1 MEAVRGW
8 KPGRGVLRGW
18 FGVTGSRGGNA
29 SRLRGCAAGL
39 VACLGIIGIWGHA
52 DAATPGTPHPRQFS
66 VLDGLPSNTIHGLDS
81 DRQGYLWIATRDGLA
96 RYDGVGFRIWQVGSG
111 LREND
116 IGAVHVDAQDRVWVG
131 TSGAG
136 LAVLDPDRRAFRH
149 YDRAS
154 HPQIASNK
162 IWSVQSAPDGA
173 LWFGTADG
181 GLYRIAPDGVEIR
194 RFAHRTGDAASL
206 PADGVTA
213 LKFDRQGVLWIATLG
228 GLARW
233 DGRVLQRVAVPSGN
247 RRIDGLSLDDAGTL
261 WMYIPGRPTGRLADG
276 RFVELPYADPVLE
289 GKALHVMLQDTQ
301 GNRWLD
307 TRSGLAIE
315 QRGVVRAVPLYSQT
329 SRGTVRPQWSFT
341 HQDKEGGLW
350 LASWDAGL
358 WHVPAN
364 WRDFSLLTRR
374 VDDPETPA
382 NAFVH
387 AVAPS
392 HDNTLWLVGSGGVL
406 DSLDP
411 GTGRI
416 RHVVRAVCGTE
427 LLRSVAEAADRSVW
441 VGCNGKLVRVFPG
454 TGAKRTWSAD
464 DARDAAP
471 AGTVQVSVRP
481 DGSVWA
487 TDDATLQVRD
497 REGRIVDQLR
507 AGDGRGRGADDTIRQ
522 IATAPD
528 GGTWIAGSAGLSMW
542 NAGTRRLEPVPG
554 APRMPLAGFALAAR
568 DRVWLAGTGMLS
580 GYRWDGERLHPVT
593 QVGPAQGLP
602 LVMPAGVAVDGSGDL
617 WAPTL
622 RGLVRYDPQR
632 KRLRVYG
639 VRDGLPSQ
647 EFSKVPIQISPLGY
661 VALGT
666 ADGLLLFHPR
676 QVAWREG
683 TPTLA
688 IAAVDVRRDERR
700 VELPRSGT
708 LVLEPDDRDLRV
720 VARLLSFTNAHA
732 HRYRFRL
739 RGYDRDW
746 VHTGASGERLLAS
759 LTPGRYR
766 LEVQARTADGDWSAS
781 KLLELRMPPPW
792 WRTPWAMALFALTS
806 LLLLGW
812 AAFVYRV
819 RLKRRHAWQLARQR
833 QSLAEQASEAK
844 TRFLATLGHEV
855 RTPMTGVLGMS
866 ELLLASRLDPR
877 QRGQVESIQRA
888 GEHLLRLV
896 NDALDLSRIEAG
908 KLQLDSDAFDL
919 RGVVRD
925 VAGLMAPLAERR
937 GLAFADQVDAGAPVA
952 LQGDRTRVV
961 QILMNL
967 IGNAIKFTERGFV
980 SLEALPLA
988 GGGVRFAVADSGP
1001 GLSEEQQQ
1009 RLFRRFEQAEGAR
1022 TAARY
1027 GGSGLGLAISQE
1039 LAAAMGGRIDVE
1051 STPGKGTR
1059 FIVDLPLPT
1068 ADLSPA
1074 PAPGA
1079 QGASSARA
1087 SLQSLRVLLVE
1098 DDPTVADVLVGLLKA
1113 QGHDVVHAAH
1123 GLAALAEAATRR
1135 FDIGLLDLDLPGID
1149 GLALAR
1155 QLRAQ
1160 GFAQPLVAVTARAD
1174 AHAEPLSRAA
1184 GFDGFLRKPLTGA
1197 MLAEGMEQVLVGGTG
1212 AGRADDSSVG

>member
-1 MEAVRGW
+1 MEAARGRR
-8 KPGRGVLRGW
+8 PEAGRLRARDAAPHAARA
-18 FGVTGSRGGNA
+18 SRGPRRIA
-29 SRLRGCAAGL
+29 WLLAFVAAL
-39 VACLGIIGIWGHA
+39 VLALQVHA
-52 DAATPGTPHPRQFS
+52 AALDTPHPRQFS
-66 VLDGLPSNTIHGLDS
+66 VLDGLPSNTIQGLDS

-96 RYDGVGFRIWQVGSG
+96 RYDGVGFRVWQVGSG
-111 LREND
+111 LRDND
-116 IGAVHVDAQDRVWVG
+116 IGAVHVDARDRVWVG
-131 TSGAG
+131 TAGAG
-136 LAVLDPDRRAFRH
+136 LAVLDPQRRTFRYYDRR
-149 YDRAS
+149 S
-154 HPQIASNK
+154 HPQIASNNV
-162 IWSVQSAPDGA
+162 WSIQSAPDGA

-181 GLYRIAPDGVEIR
+181 GLYRLAPDGVRIR
-194 RFAHRTGDAASL
+194 RFAHRAGDASSL
-206 PADGVTA
+206 PADGVPA

-233 DGRVLQRVAVPSGN
+233 DGRTLRRVAVPSGSQ
-247 RRIDGLSLDDAGTL
+247 RIDGLSLDASGTL
-261 WMYIPGRPTGRLADG
+261 WLYVQGRPTGRLADG
-276 RFVELPYADPVLE
+276 RFVALPYADPVLE

-307 TRSGLAIE
+307 TRSGLAME
-315 QRGVVRAVPLYSQT
+315 LRGAVRHVPLYSQT

-350 LASWDAGL
+350 FASWDAGL
-358 WHVPAN
+358 WYLPSN

-392 HDNTLWLVGSGGVL
+392 HDSTLWLVGSGGVL

-411 GTGRI
+411 STGRI
-416 RHVVRAVCGTE
+416 RHVARAVCGAD

-441 VGCNGKLVRVFPG
+441 VGCNGKLVRLAPA
-454 TGAKRTWSAD
+454 TGLRRTWTVG
-464 DARDAAP
+464 DASDPAP
-471 AGTVQVSVRP
+471 GGTVSVSVRP

-487 TDDATLQVRD
+487 TDDTSLQIRD
-497 REGRIVDQLR
+497 REGRTLDRLH
-507 AGDGRGRGADDTIRQ
+507 AGDGRGLGADDIIRQ
-522 IATAPD
+522 VGTAPD
-528 GGTWIAGSAGLSMW
+528 GGTWVAGSAGLSMW
-542 NAGTRRLEPVPG
+542 NAGARRLEPVPG

-568 DRVWLAGTGMLS
+568 DTVWLASMGMLS
-580 GYRWDGERLHPVT
+580 GYRWDGERLHPAT
-593 QVGPAQGLP
+593 QVGPAQGMP

-632 KRLRVYG
+632 RRLRVYG

-676 QVAWREG
+676 QVAWRDG

-688 IAAVDVRRDERR
+688 IASVDVRRGDRR
-700 VELPRSGT
+700 VELSRTGT
-708 LVLEPDDRDLRV
+708 LLLEPDDRDLRI

-739 RGYDRDW
+739 HGYDQGW

-759 LTPGRYR
+759 LAPGRYR
-766 LEVQARTADGDWSAS
+766 LEVQARTADGDWSAPR
-781 KLLELRMPPPW
+781 LLDLRMPPPW
-792 WRTPWAMALFALTS
+792 WRTPWAIALFALAAA
-806 LLLLGW
+806 LLLGW
-812 AAFVYRV
+812 SAFAYRV
-819 RLKRRHAWQLARQR
+819 RLKRRHAWQMARQR
-833 QSLAEQASEAK
+833 QALAEQASEAK

-866 ELLLASRLDPR
+866 ELLLASRLEPR
-877 QRGQVESIQRA
+877 QRSHVEAIRRA

-908 KLQLDSDAFDL
+908 KLQLDSGAFDL
-919 RGVVRD
+919 RALVRE
-925 VAGLMAPLAERR
+925 VAGLMAPLAERG
-937 GLAFADQVDAGAPVA
+937 GLAFADQVAADAPVA
-952 LQGDRTRVV
+952 LQGDRTRVA

-967 IGNAIKFTERGFV
+967 VGNAIKFTERGFV
-980 SLEALPLA
+980 SLEALPLP

-1001 GLSEEQQQ
+1001 GLSAEQQQ

-1039 LAAAMGGRIDVE
+1039 LAAAMGGRIAVE
-1051 STPGKGTR
+1051 STLGQGTR
-1059 FIVDLPLPT
+1059 FVVDLPLPHVRAVQEPVPGPPQT
-1068 ADLSPA
+1068 AS
-1074 PAPGA
+1074 APGP
-1079 QGASSARA
+1079 
-1087 SLQSLRVLLVE
+1087 LRLLLVE
-1098 DDPTVADVLVGLLKA
+1098 DDPTVADVLAGLLRA
-1113 QGHDVVHAAH
+1113 QGHAVVHAAH
-1123 GLAALAEAATRR
+1123 GLAALAEVATGR
-1135 FDIGLLDLDLPGID
+1135 FDLGLLDLDLPGID

-1160 GFAQPLVAVTARAD
+1160 GFAQPLLAVTARAD
-1174 AHAEPLSRAA
+1174 ADAEPLARAA

-1197 MLAEGMEQVLVGGTG
+1197 MLADAMAQALRG
-1212 AGRADDSSVG
+1212 D